1 MELSQ
6 KDIEIKIKQYLN
18 IEVNLDNHA
27 EILNNWSYLIF
38 NGSDNKSMYIYN
50 NLKLIQ
56 VLRNKC

>member
-6 KDIEIKIKQYLN
+6 EDVEIKIKQYLN

-38 NGSDNKSMYIYN
+38 NGSGNKSMYIYN
-50 NLKLIQ
+50 NLTLIQ